1 MLMDY
6 IVYMNLL
13 KSFKA
18 NTPNKTKKKKQN
30 RQIIFLN

>member
-18 NTPNKTKKKKQN
+18 NTPNKTKKKNKTD
-30 RQIIFLN
+30 R